1 MKKLI
6 LEFLYIAYKNNF
18 VEINYIFS
26 ILFFYDQRRYPLP
39 PIERNL
45 TEVLEDNQIT
55 SDMVAFAI
63 IRLILAL
70 SCKMVL
76 YGIDIA
82 YLIKHSVFV
91 SLNQYVLYTIVIRG
105 SKDVWYWTVGTFQ
118 AIEITKDVYVLWI
131 AFIAYSS
138 EYLFDWGAVEDEL

>member
-1 MKKLI
+1 M
-6 LEFLYIAYKNNF
+6 Y
-18 VEINYIFS
+18 V
-26 ILFFYDQRRYPLP
+26 FFYDCRYPLP
-39 PIERNL
+39 PIQRNL

-138 EYLFDWGAVEDEL
+138 EYFFDWGAVEDEL

>member
-1 MKKLI
+1 M
-6 LEFLYIAYKNNF
+6 
-18 VEINYIFS
+18 
-26 ILFFYDQRRYPLP
+26 P
-39 PIERNL
+39 PIQRNL
-45 TEVLEDNQIT
+45 TEILEDNQIT
-55 SDMVAFAI
+55 SDMVAFFI
-63 IRLILAL
+63 LRLILAL

-76 YGIDIA
+76 YGIDIP

-91 SLNQYVLYTIVIRG
+91 CLNQYVWYTIVIRG

-118 AIEITKDVYVLWI
+118 AIEITKDIFAHWI